1 MIVLLRCTHQ
11 RPLYKRKPRRLT
23 MAQWRAARARGCDEL
38 VRRLERLRDA
48 TRGLAL
54 RSHPTTYQLTDEPSP
69 MDDHHYK
76 HREDLIDACLAA
88 WTAALWVTAGP
99 DRVQILGADDALVDE
114 RGFRATILAPA
125 RPEQRMPITAPG
137 DLGSAATL
145 EGPGF

>member
-1 MIVLLRCTHQ
+1 
-11 RPLYKRKPRRLT
+11 

-145 EGPGF
+145 EGLGF